1 MHAIMHVDKTLLFV
15 EVFQFQNAY
24 LLHSGFSVGVEVSFT
39 HSSNCSLLDCYDS
52 LFVLITTT
60 TPDSQTILQ
69 MGLDEGVVQ

>member
-1 MHAIMHVDKTLLFV
+1 MYTIMNVGKTLLFV
-15 EVFQFQNAY
+15 KILEFENAY

-39 HSSNCSLLDCYDS
+39 HSSNCSLLDCYNS